1 MVTVG
6 VPPVVAVVMMPGC
19 MVHVVTVLAG
29 PAGVVSGCVCV
40 GGGSLV
46 VMSVVGSA
54 MLIVSVSFFFVVG
67 LCGWLVVM
75 VGTVAPVVVSDVV
88 VGRRML
94 VALASFSLAI

>member
-6 VPPVVAVVMMPGC
+6 VPPVVAVVMMQGC
-19 MVHVVTVLAG
+19 MVVVTVLTG

-40 GGGSLV
+40 GGGSLA

-67 LCGWLVVM
+67 LCGLLVVV
-75 VGTVAPVVVSDVV
+75 VGTVVPVVVSDVA